1 MSVEK
6 NGKMEIDIKRYAR
19 VEKVCVCTGAHS
31 CMQKQPSAHILSCG
45 FFFVFFFSFL
55 FFFSSSKIP
64 GGSIEDSE
72 VLDGVMLNKDI
83 PHPKMRR

>member
-1 MSVEK
+1 MCVH
-6 NGKMEIDIKRYAR
+6 RCTFLYAKATFR
-19 VEKVCVCTGAHS
+19 TYFKLCLFYF
-31 CMQKQPSAHILSCG
+31 I
-45 FFFVFFFSFL
+45 FIFSFL